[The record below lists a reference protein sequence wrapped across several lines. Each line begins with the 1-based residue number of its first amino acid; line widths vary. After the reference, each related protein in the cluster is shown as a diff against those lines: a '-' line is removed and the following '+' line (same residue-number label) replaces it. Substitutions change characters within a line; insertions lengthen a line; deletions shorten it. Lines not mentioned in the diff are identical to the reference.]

1 MATRAAPA
9 KPPGRLDR
17 TRAGGPAGDVPE
29 LISRNYPLMI
39 VGSMAASLL
48 QILDT
53 TIANVALPQMQ
64 RSLWATVDTI
74 NWVLTSYIIA
84 SAVALPVS
92 RWLSDR
98 IGARTLFTGS
108 VADFILASM
117 MCGLAQ
123 TAHADLGTNVTAAT
137 GSVVDFSTVD
147 RFQAL
152 GDRALVL
159 LDAEVTR
166 QAAMIAFPMRKNKR
180 PGEPVA
186 LSE

>member
-1 MATRAAPA
+1 M
-9 KPPGRLDR
+9 
-17 TRAGGPAGDVPE
+17 PE
-29 LISRNYPLMI
+29 LVSRNYPLMI
-39 VGSMAASLL
+39 AGAMAASLL

-53 TIANVALPQMQ
+53 TIANVALPHMQ
-64 RSLWATVDTI
+64 SSLGVTVDTI
-74 NWVLTSYIIA
+74 TRVLTSYIIA
-84 SAVALPVS
+84 SAVALPVTG
-92 RWLSDR
+92 WLSDR
-98 IGARTLFTGS
+98 IGARTLFIGS

-123 TAHADLGTNVTAAT
+123 TAHADLGINVTAAT
-137 GSVVDFSTVD
+137 GSVIDFSTVD

-166 QAAMIAFPMRKNKR
+166 QAAMIAYIHHFWAMMWITLAAAPLAFLMRKNKR